1 MNLHLSGITLSDRV
15 RSPQAEKLF
24 LDTGILLAELVAELS
39 LQLSEKEL
47 EPLRDRASLAIGYL
61 GDLLPLVTAP
71 PVVAVDPPPEEVI
84 PEVVPPKPSKKKPP
98 TAAAPV
104 APKAP
109 KAPVAPTP
117 PVDNS
122 LSDEEREA
130 LQEAQESLGISL
142 PQDPEEI
149 LLDSPSVGPDEDL
162 EESFEEEDLDEE
174 EQVGGSATLELPPRP
189 AIREL
194 AATFKRPDK
203 SAKLSLFLREFQDD
217 NKFDP
222 PLTALEQKIAF
233 LCYYSGKEMKEI
245 ANEL

>member
-84 PEVVPPKPSKKKPP
+84 PEVVPPKPSKKKPS
-98 TAAAPV
+98 TAAPV
-104 APKAP
+104 AP

-130 LQEAQESLGISL
+130 LQEAQESLGISI

-149 LLDSPSVGPDEDL
+149 LLDSPSVEPDEDL
-162 EESFEEEDLDEE
+162 EESFEEEDLVEE

-194 AATFKRPDK
+194 AASLQRPDK
-203 SAKLSLFLREFQDD
+203 SAKLALFLREFQDD